1 MSVKACLDLTALA
14 TADRFRGIGRYASGL
29 AAGLAAL
36 PGEPGAPELS
46 ALITDGRR
54 PMVVPLERG
63 LDWAAQAPAP
73 AWPFSSFAM
82 YNAWK
87 RAMAPGALS
96 AGGVDLFHAPDP
108 KGTPVSGSRR
118 TVVTCHD
125 LIPYILGAPYL
136 PAMWPRPVQRFVE
149 RARYRRPDHVIAIS
163 HHTSLDLERA
173 TGLGRNRVTVIH
185 HGVDSGLF
193 NPGSGDGDQ
202 ALAREAAGDGPFF
215 LYVGAFDPRRQVDL
229 LLEGYAAA
237 APTVPERLVLC
248 GSPYRAQRGPLQDR
262 LSRLGIA
269 DRVTLVERAPEP
281 TLVALYRHA
290 TAHVMLS
297 MLEGFGMTLL
307 EAMACGCPV
316 VAMDASAV
324 PELCG
329 DAALLLA
336 RGCGPDKVGR
346 TLERLSS
353 DAGQQEDLRRRGL
366 RRAEAFTWERCAR
379 ETLGVYQAVCGTERA
394 G

>member
-1 MSVKACLDLTALA
+1 MRACLDLTALA
-14 TADRFRGIGRYASGL
+14 TADRFRGIGRYAWGL

-36 PGEPGAPELS
+36 PGQPGAPALA
-46 ALITDGRR
+46 ALIADGKR
-54 PMVVPLERG
+54 PRVVPLERG
-63 LDWAAQAPAP
+63 IDWAARAPAP

-87 RAMAPGALS
+87 RAMAPGALA

-125 LIPYILGAPYL
+125 LIPYMLGSPYL
-136 PAMWPRPVQRFVE
+136 PALWPRPVQRLVE

-163 HHTSLDLERA
+163 HHTRRDLQQT
-173 TGLGRNRVTVIH
+173 TGLESGRVTVIH
-185 HGVDSGLF
+185 HGVDRELF
-193 NPGSGDGDQ
+193 NPGPGAGDEE
-202 ALAREAAGDGPFF
+202 LAREVAGGGPYF

-229 LLEGYAAA
+229 LLEGFAAA
-237 APTVPERLVLC
+237 APTMPERLVLC
-248 GSPYRAQRGPLQDR
+248 GAPYQAQRGPLRDQ
-262 LSRLGIA
+262 LARLGIA
-269 DRVTLVERAPEP
+269 DRVALVERAPEP

-297 MLEGFGMTLL
+297 RLEGFGMTLL

-316 VAMDASAV
+316 VALDASAV

-329 DAALLLA
+329 DAALLLPP
-336 RGCGPDKVGR
+336 GCPPSQVAR
-346 TLERLSS
+346 TLGQLSS
-353 DAGQQEDLRRRGL
+353 HGDQQEDLRRRGL
-366 RRAEAFTWERCAR
+366 RRAESFTWERCAR
-379 ETLGVYQAVCGTERA
+379 ETLGVYQRVGGPEGGA
-394 G
+394 